1 MDKVKKVKLNE
12 NVKIK
17 PSFFI
22 YVFIWLLIALIF
34 SVITVHIVDTF
45 VSTVSVFYIDGNED
59 IDRIN
64 EDRDEDVYIAVEMID
79 EDFNEDNSDAILFYS
94 RNWMVIALLVMYF
107 IFAIIIASQTFFK
120 RKLDV
125 PLRQL
130 EEAAQKISE
139 KNLDFEIEYS
149 GDDELGKLCKSFET
163 MRRQLV
169 QNNIEMWNMI
179 DEQKR
184 VQHVLAHDI
193 RTPITVT
200 KGYTDILLDYV
211 PKGKLSEEKILV
223 TIECINRNIVRL
235 ENFVNLMSDMQKLD
249 QMKIKKETTDV
260 AVLFKALR
268 ENAEIICKD
277 KHLVFNSETD
287 NDTICTDSSV
297 IEQITTNLLSNANR
311 YAESEVHLF
320 CRCSKDTLKI
330 TVSDD
335 GKGFSEEA
343 LRYAFEP
350 YYTEENKNQGIHYGL
365 GLAICKTLCEKLG
378 GEITCCNNGGA
389 EVTVEF

>member
-1 MDKVKKVKLNE
+1 MDKMTQRELKRNIKM
-12 NVKIK
+12 K

-22 YVFIWLLIALIF
+22 YVFICLILALTL
-34 SVITVHIVDTF
+34 SVITVHVVDKF

-79 EDFNEDNSDAILFYS
+79 KDFNEDNSDAILFYS
-94 RNWMVIALLVMYF
+94 RNWIVIALLILYF
-107 IFAIIIASQTFFK
+107 ILAILIASQTFFK
-120 RKLDV
+120 RKLDF

-130 EEAAQKISE
+130 ENAAQKISE

-149 GDDELGKLCKSFET
+149 GNDEMGKLCKSFET

-179 DEQKR
+179 EEQKR

-193 RTPITVT
+193 RTPLTVT

-249 QMKIKKETTDV
+249 QMKINKQTTNITE
-260 AVLFKALR
+260 LFESLR
-268 ENAEIICKD
+268 ETAQVICKD
-277 KHLVFNSETD
+277 KELIFLCKTDSETAYA
-287 NDTICTDSSV
+287 DSSI
-297 IEQITTNLLSNANR
+297 IEQIITNLISNANR
-311 YAESEVHLF
+311 YAK
-320 CRCSKDTLKI
+320 SKVKLECNYYNDKFSI

-343 LRYAFEP
+343 LRCALEP
-350 YYTEENKNQGIHYGL
+350 YYTEENKNQGVHYGL
-365 GLAICKTLCEKLG
+365 GLAICKTLCKKLD
-378 GEITCCNNGGA
+378 GEISCRNNGGA
-389 EVTVEF
+389 EVTVLF

>member
-1 MDKVKKVKLNE
+1 MDKINGTKLKDRI
-12 NVKIK
+12 KIK

-22 YVFIWLLIALIF
+22 YVFVCLLIALTL

-45 VSTVSVFYIDGNED
+45 VSTVSVYYIDGNED

-94 RNWMVIALLVMYF
+94 RNWIVIAMLIFYF
-107 IFAIIIASQTFFK
+107 IFAIIVAAQTFFK
-120 RKLDV
+120 RKLDT
-125 PLRQL
+125 PLREL

-139 KNLDFEIEYS
+139 KNLDFKIEYS
-149 GDDELGKLCKSFET
+149 GDDEMGKLCKSFET
-163 MRRQLV
+163 MRYQLE

-184 VQHVLAHDI
+184 VQHVIAHDI
-193 RTPITVT
+193 RTPLTVT

-235 ENFVNLMSDMQKLD
+235 EKFIDLMSDMQKLD
-249 QMKIKKETTDV
+249 QIKINKETIDIK
-260 AVLFKALR
+260 VLFENLK
-268 ENAEIICKD
+268 ENAQAICNGKE
-277 KHLVFNSETD
+277 LVFSGMADSES
-287 NDTICTDSSV
+287 IYTDSFV
-297 IEQITTNLLSNANR
+297 IEQIITNLISNAVR
-311 YAESEVHLF
+311 YAKSQVMLDCNYKEGHLI
-320 CRCSKDTLKI
+320 I
-330 TVSDD
+330 TVRDD

-350 YYTEENKNQGIHYGL
+350 YYTQENKNDGVHYGL
-365 GLAICKTLCEKLG
+365 GLAICKTLCKKLDG
-378 GEITCCNNGGA
+378 IITYGNNNGA
-389 EVTVEF
+389 EVVVEI

>member
-1 MDKVKKVKLNE
+1 MDKIKGGKIRGNI
-12 NVKIK
+12 KIK

-22 YVFIWLLIALIF
+22 YVFFCLVIALAL

-45 VSTVSVFYIDGNED
+45 VSTVSVFYIDGNDD

-94 RNWMVIALLVMYF
+94 RNWIVIAMLILYF
-107 IFAIIIASQTFFK
+107 IFAILIASQTFFK

-130 EEAAQKISE
+130 EDAAQKIAE

-149 GDDELGKLCKSFET
+149 GNDEMGKLCSSFET

-193 RTPITVT
+193 RTPLTVT

-235 ENFVNLMSDMQKLD
+235 ENFVNMMSDMQKLD
-249 QMKIKKETTDV
+249 QIKIKKEVTDV
-260 AVLFKALR
+260 SSLFEALK

-277 KHLVFNSETD
+277 KELVFSWESD
-287 NDTICTDSSV
+287 SDTACTDSSV
-297 IEQITTNLLSNANR
+297 IEQIITNLVSNAYR
-311 YAESEVHLF
+311 YADNKVNLTCEYRDEKFL
-320 CRCSKDTLKI
+320 I

-335 GKGFSEEA
+335 GKGFSDEA

-350 YYTEENKNQGIHYGL
+350 YYTEENKNEGIHYGL
-365 GLAICKTLCEKLG
+365 GLAICKTLCKKLD
-378 GEITCCNNGGA
+378 GEIRCYNKNGA
-389 EVTVEF
+389 VVTVEI

>member
-1 MDKVKKVKLNE
+1 M
-12 NVKIK
+12 K

-22 YVFIWLLIALIF
+22 YVVLCLLSALVL
-34 SVITVHIVDTF
+34 SVVTVHIVDKF

-94 RNWMVIALLVMYF
+94 RNWIVIALLILYF
-107 IFAIIIASQTFFK
+107 ILAVFIASRTFFK
-120 RKLDV
+120 RKLDI
-125 PLRQL
+125 PLREL
-130 EEAAQKISE
+130 EDAAQKISE

-149 GDDELGKLCKSFET
+149 GNDEMGKLCASFET

-169 QNNIEMWNMI
+169 QTNIEMWNMI

-193 RTPITVT
+193 RTPLTVT

-211 PKGKLSEEKILV
+211 PKGKISEEKILF

-235 ENFVNLMSDMQKLD
+235 ENFVNMMSDMQKLD
-249 QMKIKKETTDV
+249 QLKINKEVTDV
-260 AVLFKALR
+260 RAMFETMKD
-268 ENAEIICKD
+268 NAQIICKD
-277 KHLVFNSETD
+277 KELIFNFTTD
-287 NDTICTDSSV
+287 SNMAYTDSSV
-297 IEQITTNLLSNANR
+297 IEQIISNLISNASR
-311 YAESEVHLF
+311 YAKAKVYLTCNYFSGQF
-320 CRCSKDTLKI
+320 II

-335 GKGFSEEA
+335 GRGFSEEA
-343 LRYAFEP
+343 LKYALEP
-350 YYTEENKNQGIHYGL
+350 YYTEESKNQGVHYGL
-365 GLAICKTLCEKLG
+365 GLSICKTLCKKLD
-378 GEITCCNNGGA
+378 GEISCRNNGGA
-389 EVTVEF
+389 EVTVKI

>member
-94 RNWMVIALLVMYF
+94 RNWMVIALLVIYF

-260 AVLFKALR
+260 AVLFEALR

-297 IEQITTNLLSNANR
+297 IEQITTNLFSNANR

-320 CRCSKDTLKI
+320 CRCSKDKLKI

-378 GEITCCNNGGA
+378 GEITCRNNGGA
-389 EVTVEF
+389 EVTVEI

>member
-1 MDKVKKVKLNE
+1 MGKLKNKGLIRDI
-12 NVKIK
+12 KIK

-22 YVFIWLLIALIF
+22 FVFNCLLLALVL
-34 SVITVHIVDTF
+34 SVVTVHIVDKF

-64 EDRDEDVYIAVEMID
+64 EDRDEDIYIAVEMID
-79 EDFNEDNSDAILFYS
+79 EDFDEENSDAILFYS
-94 RNWMVIALLVMYF
+94 RNWIVIALLIFYF
-107 IFAIIIASQTFFK
+107 IFAVFVASQAFFK

-130 EEAAQKISE
+130 EDAAQKISE
-139 KNLDFEIEYS
+139 QNLDFEIEYS
-149 GDDELGKLCKSFET
+149 GSDEMGKLCHSFET

-169 QNNIEMWNMI
+169 QNNIKMWDMI

-193 RTPITVT
+193 RTPLTVT

-235 ENFVNLMSDMQKLD
+235 ENFVNMMSDMQKLD
-249 QMKIKKETTDV
+249 QMKIKKEEIEIADFFET
-260 AVLFKALR
+260 LR
-268 ENAEIICKD
+268 ENAEIICKEKELSFSCTGDSD
-277 KHLVFNSETD
+277 KAYTD
-287 NDTICTDSSV
+287 CAV
-297 IEQITTNLLSNANR
+297 IEQIVTNLISNANR
-311 YAESEVHLF
+311 YAT
-320 CRCSKDTLKI
+320 SKVMLDCNYSNSRFHI

-350 YYTEENKNQGIHYGL
+350 YYTEENKNQGVHYGL
-365 GLAICKTLCEKLG
+365 GLAICKTLCDKMEG
-378 GEITCCNNGGA
+378 RISCRNNNGA
-389 EVTVEF
+389 EVMVEI